1 MHAGLPPGAV
11 PSGVLVANDANR
23 NRLVTVAQR
32 SRRQPR
38 APLLLIATD
47 ARRIPCIKKPR
58 GYRLKFDR
66 ILADVPCSGEQPRMM
81 DSFRRRLVFYLW
93 RITNEIYSCTKRGA
107 SMTPPA
113 MAAGDGTFRKTF
125 RLWASW
131 GPHDGLGLH
140 TVQLGILKRGL
151 ELLAAGGS
159 SHGWWGHPDAV

>member
-1 MHAGLPPGAV
+1 
-11 PSGVLVANDANR
+11 
-23 NRLVTVAQR
+23 
-32 SRRQPR
+32 
-38 APLLLIATD
+38 
-47 ARRIPCIKKPR
+47 
-58 GYRLKFDR
+58 
-66 ILADVPCSGEQPRMM
+66 
-81 DSFRRRLVFYLW
+81 
-93 RITNEIYSCTKRGA
+93 
-107 SMTPPA
+107 MTPPA